1 MFTRETAIRYS
12 WARIGIE
19 LLLAVAASS
28 LLVLFYQHVST
39 EYNKFDAAEI
49 STRDTCKRKHDDC
62 IGASA
67 TGCREY
73 NHDECLNATN
83 PLRYTHQQFIKESVF
98 DRHRELWGVDVARF
112 ADSQPFVVTAIAAC
126 HSKKQDRD
134 LCLSQHDVY
143 IDGCQKHAECLE
155 ARNTSA
161 KISALVWSQVE
172 ISELN
177 HGTFITAQLVEMV
190 GHSEHKAFLIAS
202 GVALF
207 LWLWLLVRAMD
218 AVYAIYCKYA
228 SPPTSATPFFY
239 GSPINF
245 TDKKLL

>member
-49 STRDTCKRKHDDC
+49 STRDTCKRKHDEC

-126 HSKKQDRD
+126 HSKKQDRN
-134 LCLSQHDVY
+134 LFSLNTMYTLMGV
-143 IDGCQKHAECLE
+143 
-155 ARNTSA
+155 RNTPN
-161 KISALVWSQVE
+161 VWR
-172 ISELN
+172 L
-177 HGTFITAQLVEMV
+177 
-190 GHSEHKAFLIAS
+190 
-202 GVALF
+202 
-207 LWLWLLVRAMD
+207 
-218 AVYAIYCKYA
+218 
-228 SPPTSATPFFY
+228 ATPVERY
-239 GSPINF
+239 QRWSGRKSRSLN
-245 TDKKLL
+245 